1 MLRRFFFIVT
11 LGSLIAITAMAQ
23 NPYRLYSFFSFDVAP
38 ANATSY
44 FTTDQSFS
52 FPLISNLS
60 LVVAGEWKSPLSE
73 TFFTNPPR
81 FGLRGG
87 AVYVF
92 PDTGIYI
99 DGLIGWIRHNK
110 QDPLSQNNF
119 ATDSIFYEL
128 GFNWENSYLYV
139 GVRERLL
146 TSPHSITSIS
156 HLLIQW
162 YPLEYWTVLLG
173 GSLGIENDVP
183 LTPGIRG
190 EIIVPL
196 VKEPLLFRVGPG
208 IIFERFHDEEA
219 PIVEG
224 QELILQGSFLIKF
237 PRWPEFKI
245 TLGSHHGDRNKDVLT
260 LQLLITSLF

>member
-146 TSPHSITSIS
+146 TSSPCT
-156 HLLIQW
+156 
-162 YPLEYWTVLLG
+162 
-173 GSLGIENDVP
+173 DVVMAAGTNNLYFP
-183 LTPGIRG
+183 SPYSM
-190 EIIVPL
+190 VPVRIL
-196 VKEPLLFRVGPG
+196 DRVVGRKP
-208 IIFERFHDEEA
+208 
-219 PIVEG
+219 
-224 QELILQGSFLIKF
+224 
-237 PRWPEFKI
+237 
-245 TLGSHHGDRNKDVLT
+245 GDRKRCAPYPGYSGRNYCPFSEGTTTIPSGPRYHL
-260 LQLLITSLF
+260 

>member
-1 MLRRFFFIVT
+1 MVRRFFFVLT

-23 NPYRLYSFFSFDVAP
+23 NPCRLYSFFSFDFAP
-38 ANATSY
+38 ADATSY

-52 FPLISNLS
+52 FPLLSNLS
-60 LVVAGEWKSPLSE
+60 LVAAGEWKSPVSE
-73 TFFTNPPR
+73 AFFTAPSR

-92 PDTGIYI
+92 PNTGIYI
-99 DGLIGWIRHNK
+99 DGLIGWFRYNK
-110 QDPLSQNNF
+110 GDSLSQNILS
-119 ATDSIFYEL
+119 TDSIFYEL
-128 GFNWENSYLYV
+128 GFNWETSYLYV

-146 TSPHSITSIS
+146 TSSHSITSIS

-162 YPLEYWTVLLG
+162 YPLEHWTVLLG

-183 LTPGIRG
+183 LTPGVRG

-208 IIFERFHDEEA
+208 IIFERFYDEEA
-219 PIVEG
+219 TIVEG
-224 QELILQGSFLIKF
+224 QELILQGSFSIKF

-245 TLGSHHGDRNKDVLT
+245 TLGSHYGDRNRDVLS